1 MIRNTN
7 HKNSNWN
14 SRQPFKRPTMRRPT
28 QKIVPIQ
35 SRPAKH
41 SAVSDMP
48 DLAVILAD
56 LKKIL
61 HEDGLLPQHKH

>member
-1 MIRNTN
+1 
-7 HKNSNWN
+7 
-14 SRQPFKRPTMRRPT
+14 MRRST
-28 QKIVPIQ
+28 QKIVPIP
-35 SRPAKH
+35 SRQAK
-41 SAVSDMP
+41 SLACGDMP

>member
-1 MIRNTN
+1 
-7 HKNSNWN
+7 
-14 SRQPFKRPTMRRPT
+14 MRRPT